1 MSQLISSA
9 VSGKRA
15 APKAPVRRRPPA
27 PPSKAPPAEVEV
39 QSQAGAAA
47 EDAPPSDAP
56 PSPPQTQAQPLFITA
71 AEPRRDPE
79 PPKDPTPP
87 PPPST
92 PPPEDGRDQLEQFVR
107 AQTPEAQREEP
118 VYAASTQQQQVPPAA
133 PMTARATQQSE
144 PPTENAGAV
153 SETGGAPTEQTRKRK
168 SDGVSTRTD
177 APAKKQKR
185 SSARSNATVQ
195 ARVSEDEPLLGA
207 DAAEHASENHDGA
220 YAPNQVG
227 GEAGQATESAAEGV
241 SERSSRPRAT
251 RAAGASPSKAPPKKR
266 KKKATTS
273 QDEDQ
278 HAPVDGEPA
287 PAGSSKPKKRQ
298 KKAPRVEGETQE
310 GEDDGGSDAELHEI
324 DPNTLSMFEL
334 THSNKYGK
342 VSDRE
347 KKMRDI
353 DWDEVKQKRHEAVGR
368 MLADLDKKDRDKHKK
383 KDKSGEG
390 AGDGVVES
398 TEGPS
403 GTVEGREDGSNADA
417 DEPRRP
423 RRASPDAGGP
433 AEPPARG
440 LQLRIVNGVIVED
453 ETSLAINA
461 PAAEPATGLLDEVI
475 EEENDLT
482 QHLNRTTYLN
492 DRRRDAKDRI
502 PVWRQKSDPWSEAE
516 TERFYEQLA
525 IFGTDFDILSRMF
538 PPKTRRHLKTK
549 FNREERLDPQRIND
563 TLLGKSVR
571 PATSMSLETYAVES
585 GRDLDFFKEF
595 ESAQHADEVIR
606 ESMREREEAMRA
618 VLVEEEENARQAGI
632 AAAQKEVA
640 RKEMEKKRAGRKGR
654 KRGGMG
660 GGTLGG
666 G

>member
-1 MSQLISSA
+1 
-9 VSGKRA
+9 
-15 APKAPVRRRPPA
+15 
-27 PPSKAPPAEVEV
+27 
-39 QSQAGAAA
+39 
-47 EDAPPSDAP
+47 
-56 PSPPQTQAQPLFITA
+56 
-71 AEPRRDPE
+71 
-79 PPKDPTPP
+79 
-87 PPPST
+87 
-92 PPPEDGRDQLEQFVR
+92 
-107 AQTPEAQREEP
+107 TPEAQRERP
-118 VYAASTQQQQVPPAA
+118 VPAASTQQQQVPPAA
-133 PMTARATQQSE
+133 PMTIRATQQSE

-153 SETGGAPTEQTRKRK
+153 SETAGAPTKQTRKRK
-168 SDGVSTRTD
+168 SNGASARPD
-177 APAKKQKR
+177 APAKRQKR

-195 ARVSEDEPLLGA
+195 AQVNEDEPTLRA
-207 DAAEHASENHDGA
+207 DAAEHASENDDDA
-220 YAPNQVG
+220 YVPNEVS
-227 GEAGQATESAAEGV
+227 GEAGQATESAVHGMG
-241 SERSSRPRAT
+241 ERSSRT
-251 RAAGASPSKAPPKKR
+251 RIAKAASKAPPKKR
-266 KKKATTS
+266 KKTATTS
-273 QDEDQ
+273 QGEGQ
-278 HAPVDGEPA
+278 HAPVDGDP
-287 PAGSSKPKKRQ
+287 PRAGSSKPKKRQ
-298 KKAPRVEGETQE
+298 KKAPRIEGETQE
-310 GEDDGGSDAELHEI
+310 GENDGGSDVELHEI

-353 DWDEVKQKRHEAVGR
+353 DWDEVKQKRHEAVDR

-571 PATSMSLETYAVES
+571 PATAMSLETYAVES

-618 VLVEEEENARQAGI
+618 VLVEE
-632 AAAQKEVA
+632 
-640 RKEMEKKRAGRKGR
+640 
-654 KRGGMG
+654 
-660 GGTLGG
+660 
-666 G
+666 